1 MSNQTNELI
10 MERAYELIEEIV
22 SDPAGRDD
30 MLMQLIKEGDMD
42 NLLAHVQKVEAE
54 VSQEHFQNNNI
65 IEYEDVY

>member
-1 MSNQTNELI
+1 MSNPVNTLLL
-10 MERAYELIEEIV
+10 ERAYELIDELA

-30 MLMQLIKEGDMD
+30 YLLQLIKDNDMD

>member
-1 MSNQTNELI
+1 MSNNANEAI
-10 MERAYELIEEIV
+10 MERAYELIEELV